1 MPPVNRNDPYGNFN
15 FMVEID
21 GITQAGFAEV
31 VMPEGSVVVIQYREG
46 NERNTVRKMPGPV
59 SYGNIILRWGCT
71 NSAELYNWWKTVVDG
86 QTARRNMS
94 IILLDEG
101 RNQVKRWNVG
111 NAFPVRYHIGDLN
124 AKGKD
129 ALIEELEIAHE
140 GFELDK

>member
-1 MPPVNRNDPYGNFN
+1 MPAANRNDPYGNFN
-15 FMVEID
+15 FQVEID

-31 VMPEGSVVVIQYREG
+31 VMPEGSAQVIQYREG
-46 NERNTVRKMPGPV
+46 NERNTVRKLPGLI

-71 NSAELYNWWKTVVDG
+71 QSAELYNWWKTVVDG
-86 QTARRNMS
+86 QTSRRNLS

-101 RNQVKRWNVG
+101 RNVVKRWSVG
-111 NAFPVRYHIGDLN
+111 HAWPVRYHIGDLN

-129 ALIEELEIAHE
+129 VLIEELELAHE